1 MPVFLDG
8 QQNLAALTVPG
19 VYGDIILP
27 TPLLL
32 GLPTNI
38 EGLVGVGSWGPLNSN
53 IPGSKLS
60 DIVLAIGPPT
70 IRNYDIASYVAAS
83 SQIGGAIGYFM
94 VRVSD
99 GTDIAA
105 TATIQAGATNATGSI
120 TLNDNTLGVG
130 TIVVNGTTVT
140 FGTNVVVGPNLAAT
154 TLNLLTYLQSSADTN
169 INKMTYALGAGQN
182 IIVCTSV
189 LSGVA
194 GNAYTL
200 TNGTSTSHVTVS
212 GATLTGGAAS
222 GANGMILAGK
232 YSGTVGNK
240 IQFNIQN
247 GSAANSY
254 MANIVFPGMVAEQ
267 FNNMPGP
274 VPATD
279 TITFTANPV
288 NNDTLTIAGTAITF
302 VTAGATGNQV
312 NIGATLANTITSLL
326 TLLLASVDSNLI
338 KATYTINAAQTIIT
352 TTANQILSTGLFAGS
367 AGNALTLAKVSTA
380 ITIGG
385 ATFSGGVGTWNTFW
399 VGLANAIN
407 NGNAFHGPSAYTV
420 AVAGAAAVPPTL
432 SVSVTLSGGTDG
444 ATGVTDSTLMGQ
456 DVIPRKGMYSLRSSN
471 CDCFTLCDMSTVANY
486 AAVVSFG
493 LSETMMPILASP
505 SGDTINNALSTRV
518 NAGIDSPWM
527 WYLLGDWPSFYDNY
541 NGVTRLINPSA
552 IGIGIVGNLSPQQ
565 SPLNKPLQG
574 VSSTQ
579 RSTIGQTYSD
589 AELSIINT
597 GGIDVILPPTNS
609 PGGYYFSFAT
619 GRNASSNTA
628 ANGVEYTRM
637 TNFLIRAAQS
647 KAAGSFVGQLQ
658 SIQPN
663 DQTRSN
669 AKALFDGF
677 SAQLASSQVGLGI
690 GGQGM
695 IDRPW
700 LVQCDL
706 LNNPPN
712 LQALGYLFLYWQVR
726 YLNVIRYFVIKFAG
740 GGNVSV
746 SVQNTLPSP
755 TQFASTVNST
765 VNQSTF

>member
-27 TPLLL
+27 TPFLL
-32 GLPTNI
+32 GTPTNL
-38 EGLVGVGSWGPLNSN
+38 EGLVGVGSWGPLNSV
-53 IPGSKLS
+53 IPVSKPT
-60 DIVLAIGPPT
+60 DCALALGPPV
-70 IRNYDIASYVAAS
+70 IRSYDIASYVAAS
-83 SQIGGAIGYFM
+83 SQIGGAIGYLT

-99 GTDIAA
+99 GTDTAA
-105 TATIQAGATNATGSI
+105 TAVVQSGATNATGSI

-140 FGTNVVVGPNLAAT
+140 FGTNVIVGPNLAAT
-154 TLNLLTYLQSSADTN
+154 TLNLLTYLQSSADVN
-169 INKMTYALGAGQN
+169 ITKMTYAIGAGQN
-182 IIVCTSV
+182 IIACTSV

-212 GATLTGGAAS
+212 GATLTGGAAA
-222 GANGMILAGK
+222 GATALTVAGK
-232 YSGTVGNK
+232 CTGKLGNQ
-240 IQFNIQN
+240 IQFSIQN
-247 GSAANSY
+247 GSAANTY
-254 MANIVFPGMVAEQ
+254 MGIVVFPGMVPEQ
-267 FNNMPGP
+267 FNNVPGP

-279 TITFTANPV
+279 TITFSANPAPA
-288 NNDTLTIAGTAITF
+288 DTVTIAGTAITF
-302 VTAGATGNQV
+302 VASGATGNQV
-312 NIGATLANTITSLL
+312 NIAATLGNTVANLM
-326 TLLLASVDSNLI
+326 TLLLTSVDANLI
-338 KATYTINAAQTIIT
+338 KVTQTINAAQTVIT
-352 TTANQILSTGLFAGS
+352 LTANQTISTGAFAGS
-367 AGNALTLAKVSTA
+367 AGNSLTLAKSSTA

-385 ATFSGGVGTWNTFW
+385 ATFSGGVGNWNTFW
-399 VGLANAIN
+399 VNLANAVN
-407 NGNAFHGPSAYTV
+407 NGNAFHGPSFFV
-420 AVAGAAAVPPTL
+420 VLSAGAAIVPPIL
-432 SVSVTLSGGTDG
+432 STPITLSGGTDG
-444 ATGVTDSTLMGQ
+444 AANVTDATLMGQ
-456 DVIPRKGMYSLRSSN
+456 DIVPRKGMYVLRN
-471 CDCFTLCDMSTVANY
+471 WNTDCFTLCDLSTVADY
-486 AAVVSFG
+486 AAIVSFG
-493 LSETMMPILASP
+493 IQETTMPIFASP
-505 SGDTINNALSTRV
+505 SGDTIANALATRI
-518 NAGIDSPWM
+518 NAGVDSPWF
-527 WYLLGDWPSFYDNY
+527 WYILGDWPSFYDSFNS
-541 NGVTRLINPSA
+541 VTRLINPSA

-579 RSTIGQTYSD
+579 RSTLGQTYSE

-597 GGIDVILPPTNS
+597 GGIDTILSPPSS
-609 PGGYYFSFAT
+609 PGGFYFSFAT

-628 ANGVEYTRM
+628 AQGVEYTRM

-690 GGQGM
+690 NGQGM

-726 YLNVIRYFVIKFAG
+726 YLNVIRYFVIKFQG
-740 GGNVSV
+740 GGNVSI
-746 SVQNTLPSP
+746 SVQNTPPSP
-755 TQFASTVNST
+755 SQFAATANST
-765 VNQSTF
+765 I